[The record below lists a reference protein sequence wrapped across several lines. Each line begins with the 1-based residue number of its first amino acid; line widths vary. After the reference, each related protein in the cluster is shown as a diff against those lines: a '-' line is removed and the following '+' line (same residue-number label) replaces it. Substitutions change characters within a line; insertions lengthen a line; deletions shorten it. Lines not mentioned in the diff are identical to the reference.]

1 MSKNY
6 KPRCNR
12 SASGNSAHRSRGKV
26 LQTTHGTLNLARSKD
41 RKRLQSIIVDLQ
53 RATDAL
59 TKKDVGDWRKA
70 WQLAINIDNP
80 DRRWLYDI
88 YRDTLVDLHLS
99 GCIGQRQ
106 GFVMSRSFK
115 VVDAKGTENKEAI
128 HYFDQAWFK
137 ELLRLALDSVW
148 WGYSLIELGGIT
160 VDSNGRQC
168 YADVTLIPRKHVIPE
183 YHVIVR
189 NEGESWQSGIDYLE
203 APYYNTVIAVGR
215 PDDLGVLLKAA
226 PQTIAKKYA
235 LAYWDEFAEIFGMP
249 MRVAHTTSRD
259 AAERERISR
268 ELKNSGRQQVAVVP
282 TDTEIQFVESSRG
295 DAYNVYNQRV
305 ARANSEI
312 SKLTI
317 GQTMTIEDGSSLS
330 QSETHLQVLENLVEA
345 DRDMLRDMINNQLI
359 PRMIMDGFPLKGLH
373 FEWDYAVDYTPE
385 QQVAYE
391 TMIADRYEVAPSYF
405 AEKYN
410 MPVGQRRNTA
420 ALPPAKET
428 DEEREERR
436 KREDRM
442 FAALDK
448 IGRVM
453 EALGTDETNR
463 LLDEWHGQKDRT
475 DFFD

>member
-1 MSKNY
+1 MSKKYMPRQN
-6 KPRCNR
+6 KPQ
-12 SASGNSAHRSRGKV
+12 AKSRGKV
-26 LQTTHGTLNLARSKD
+26 LQTTHGTFNLAHSRD
-41 RKRLQSIIVDLQ
+41 RKLLRSIIVGLQ
-53 RATDAL
+53 RAIDAL
-59 TKKDVGDWRKA
+59 TKKDIGDWRKA
-70 WQLAINIDNP
+70 WQLAVNIDNP

-88 YRDTLVDLHLS
+88 YRDTLIDSHLS
-99 GCIGQRQ
+99 GCIDQRR

-115 VVDAKGTENKEAI
+115 LVDAKGKENKEAM

-137 ELLRLALDSVW
+137 QLMRLALDSVW
-148 WGYSLIELGGIT
+148 WGYSLIELGGVT
-160 VDSNGRQC
+160 VDGRGRKC
-168 YADVTLIPRKHVIPE
+168 YESVSLIPRKHVIPE
-183 YHVIVR
+183 YHSVVI
-189 NEGESWQSGIDYLE
+189 NEGENWRSGIDYLE
-203 APYYNTVIAVGR
+203 APICNFVIAVGQ

-282 TDTEIQFVESSRG
+282 SDTEIQFVESSRG

-345 DRDMLRDMINNQLI
+345 DCDMLRDMINNQLI

-391 TMIADRYEVAPSYF
+391 TMIADRYEVNPSYF

-410 MPVGQRRNTA
+410 MPVGQRRNTPG
-420 ALPPAKET
+420 LLPAKET

-436 KREDRM
+436 KREDKM
-442 FAALDK
+442 FATLDK

-453 EALGTDETNR
+453 EALGADETNR
-463 LLDEWHGQKDRT
+463 LLDEWRGKKDRT

>member
-6 KPRCNR
+6 KPRYNKP
-12 SASGNSAHRSRGKV
+12 ASGRGAQKQQGKV
-26 LQTTHGTLNLARSKD
+26 LHTTHGTLNLARSSD
-41 RKRLQSIIVDLQ
+41 RKRLQSIIVSLQ

-59 TKKDVGDWRKA
+59 TKKDIGDWRKA
-70 WQLAINIDNP
+70 WQLAVNVENP

-88 YRDTLVDLHLS
+88 YRDTLIDSHLS
-99 GCIGQRQ
+99 GCIEQRR

-115 VVDAKGTENKEAI
+115 IVNAKGTEDQEAL

-137 ELLRLALDSVW
+137 HLMCLALDSVW
-148 WGYSLIELGGIT
+148 WGYSLIELGDIT
-160 VDSNGRQC
+160 VDGDGCTC
-168 YADVTLIPRKHVIPE
+168 YAGVDLVPRKHVIPE

-189 NEGESWQSGIDYLE
+189 NEGENWRSGVDYLE
-203 APYYNTVIAVGR
+203 PQYSRCLIAVGQ
-215 PDDLGVLLKAA
+215 PDDLGILLKAA
-226 PQTIAKKYA
+226 PQTISKKYA

-268 ELKNSGRQQVAVVP
+268 ELKFGGRSQVAVVP

-330 QSETHLQVLENLVEA
+330 QSQTHLQVLENLVEA

-359 PRMIMDGFPLKGLH
+359 PRMIMDGFTLKGLH

-391 TMIADRYEVAPSYF
+391 TMIADRYEVEPSYF

-410 MPVGQRRNTA
+410 MPVGERRNM
-420 ALPPAKET
+420 LPGNDSSDSERS
-428 DEEREERR
+428 EEMMRLIRNMEGML
-436 KREDRM
+436 KT
-442 FAALDK
+442 
-448 IGRVM
+448 IG
-453 EALGTDETNR
+453 TQNR
-463 LLDEWHGQKDRT
+463 DPG
-475 DFFD
+475 FFD

>member
-6 KPRCNR
+6 KPLYNKP
-12 SASGNSAHRSRGKV
+12 ASDRGAQKQQGKV
-26 LQTTHGTLNLARSKD
+26 LHTTHGTLNLARSSD
-41 RKRLQSIIVDLQ
+41 RKRLQSIIVSLQ

-59 TKKDVGDWRKA
+59 TKKDIGDWRKA
-70 WQLAINIDNP
+70 WQLAVNVENP

-88 YRDTLVDLHLS
+88 YRDTLIDSHLS
-99 GCIGQRQ
+99 GCIDQRR

-115 VVDAKGTENKEAI
+115 IANAKGVENKEALN
-128 HYFDQAWFK
+128 YFDQAWFK
-137 ELLRLALDSVW
+137 QLIHLALDSVW
-148 WGYSLIELGGIT
+148 WGYSLIELGDIT
-160 VDSNGRQC
+160 IDENGRTC
-168 YADVTLIPRKHVIPE
+168 YADVDLIPRKHVIPE

-189 NEGESWQSGIDYLE
+189 NEGENWRSGFNYLE
-203 APYYNTVIAVGR
+203 PQYSRCLIAVGR

-226 PQTIAKKYA
+226 PQTISKKYA

-268 ELKNSGRQQVAVVP
+268 ELKFGGRSQVAVVP
-282 TDTEIQFVESSRG
+282 ADTEIQFVESSRG

-330 QSETHLQVLENLVEA
+330 QSQTHLQVLENLVEA

-391 TMIADRYEVAPSYF
+391 TMIADRYEVEPSYF

-410 MPVGQRRNTA
+410 MPVGERRNM
-420 ALPPAKET
+420 LPGNSSSDSESSKEMMRLIRSMEGMLKT
-428 DEEREERR
+428 
-436 KREDRM
+436 
-442 FAALDK
+442 
-448 IGRVM
+448 IG
-453 EALGTDETNR
+453 TQNR
-463 LLDEWHGQKDRT
+463 DS
-475 DFFD
+475 DFFG